1 MAWKASKTKL
11 VKSKYLISAIIFG
24 AMVPYL
30 TIFGNNMIRD
40 NMKLSKNQY
49 IERGNLVAQCL
60 GVNATMKMNKLH
72 VLVNVAQRVIFVGT
86 GLFFDIKMLIFVKN
100 RNKTEPIQLVPW
112 KSTNPCMTLEKQRDD
127 ITVPLRAS
135 CVSTASLIFFGILAP
150 VYIVLVNEMG
160 E

>member
-24 AMVPYL
+24 AMVPYM
-30 TIFGNNMIRD
+30 TIFGNIFGHI
-40 NMKLSKNQY
+40 MKSSRNQY
-49 IERGNLVAQCL
+49 AESGHLFVQCL
-60 GVNATMKMNKLH
+60 GVKSTLEMNKFHL
-72 VLVNVAQRVIFVGT
+72 LVNVVLSVIFVGS
-86 GLFFDIKMLIFVKN
+86 GLFFDIKMLIFVRN
-100 RNKTEPIQLVPW
+100 RNKIEPIQLVPW

>member
-11 VKSKYLISAIIFG
+11 VRSKYIISAIVFG
-24 AMVPYL
+24 AMVPYM
-30 TIFGNNMIRD
+30 TIFGNIFGNI
-40 NMKLSKNQY
+40 MKSSKNQHNGG
-49 IERGNLVAQCL
+49 GNLLLQCL
-60 GVNATMKMNKLH
+60 GVNETMDMNKIHLF
-72 VLVNVAQRVIFVGT
+72 VNVVLSVIFVGS
-86 GLFFDIKMLIFVKN
+86 GLFFDIKMLIFVRN
-100 RNKTEPIQLVPW
+100 RNKIEPIQLVPW

-150 VYIVLVNEMG
+150 VYILLANEMG

>member
-30 TIFGNNMIRD
+30 TIFGNNMIR
-40 NMKLSKNQY
+40 QY
-49 IERGNLVAQCL
+49 NDRRQLFVQCM
-60 GVNATMKMNKLH
+60 GVNATMKMNKVHL
-72 VLVNVAQRVIFVGT
+72 LVNAVLIVISVGT
-86 GLFFDIKMLIFVKN
+86 GLFFDIKMLIFVRN

-112 KSTNPCMTLEKQRDD
+112 KSTNPRLTLEKEKDD

-135 CVSTASLIFFGILAP
+135 CVSTASLIFLGILAP
-150 VYIVLVNEMG
+150 VYMVSVNEMG

>member
-11 VKSKYLISAIIFG
+11 VKSKYLISAIIFA

-49 IERGNLVAQCL
+49 IESGNLVAQCL
-60 GVNATMKMNKLH
+60 GVNATMKMNKVH

-86 GLFFDIKMLIFVKN
+86 GLFFDIKMLIFVRN
-100 RNKTEPIQLVPW
+100 RKKIEPIQLVPW
-112 KSTNPCMTLEKQRDD
+112 KCTNQRLTLDKEKDD

-135 CVSTASLIFFGILAP
+135 FVSTASLVFFAILAP
-150 VYIVLVNEMG
+150 IYVVLVNQMG

>member
-24 AMVPYL
+24 AMVPYMS
-30 TIFGNNMIRD
+30 IFGNIFGHIIKSSR
-40 NMKLSKNQY
+40 NQY
-49 IERGNLVAQCL
+49 NGNLLVQCL
-60 GVNATMKMNKLH
+60 GVKSTLEMNKIHL
-72 VLVNVAQRVIFVGT
+72 LVNVVLSVIFVGS
-86 GLFFDIKMLIFVKN
+86 GLFFDIKMLIFVRN
-100 RNKTEPIQLVPW
+100 RNKIEPIQLVPW
-112 KSTNPCMTLEKQRDD
+112 KSTNPHLTLEKEKDD

-150 VYIVLVNEMG
+150 VYVVLVNEMG

>member
-30 TIFGNNMIRD
+30 TIFVNIIIQ
-40 NMKLSKNQY
+40 QY
-49 IERGNLVAQCL
+49 NERVYLVAVCL
-60 GVNATMKMNKLH
+60 GVNATKEMNRVFLLV
-72 VLVNVAQRVIFVGT
+72 VLSFVFVGS
-86 GLFFDIKMLIFVKN
+86 GLFFDIKMLIFIRN
-100 RNKTEPIQLVPW
+100 RNKIEPIQLVPW
-112 KSTNPCMTLEKQRDD
+112 KSTNPRLTLEKEKDD

-135 CVSTASLIFFGILAP
+135 FVSTASLIFFGILTP
-150 VYIVLVNEMG
+150 VYVVLVNETG

>member
-11 VKSKYLISAIIFG
+11 VESKYLISAIIFG

-30 TIFGNNMIRD
+30 TIFGNNMFR
-40 NMKLSKNQY
+40 QY
-49 IERGNLVAQCL
+49 NDRRQLFVQCM
-60 GVNATMKMNKLH
+60 GVNATMKMNKVHL
-72 VLVNVAQRVIFVGT
+72 LVNAVSIVIFVGT
-86 GLFFDIKMLIFVKN
+86 GLFFDIKMLIFVRN

-112 KSTNPCMTLEKQRDD
+112 KSTNPRLMLEKEKDD

-135 CVSTASLIFFGILAP
+135 CVSTASLIFLGILAP
-150 VYIVLVNEMG
+150 VFMVSVYQLG

>member
-30 TIFGNNMIRD
+30 TIFGNNMFR
-40 NMKLSKNQY
+40 QY
-49 IERGNLVAQCL
+49 NDRRQLFVQCM
-60 GVNATMKMNKLH
+60 GVNATMKMNKVHL
-72 VLVNVAQRVIFVGT
+72 LVNAVLIVIFVGT

>member
-30 TIFGNNMIRD
+30 TIFGNNMFR
-40 NMKLSKNQY
+40 QY
-49 IERGNLVAQCL
+49 NDRRQLFVQCM
-60 GVNATMKMNKLH
+60 GVNATMKMNKVHL
-72 VLVNVAQRVIFVGT
+72 LVNAVSIVIFVGT
-86 GLFFDIKMLIFVKN
+86 GLFFDIKMLIFVRN

-112 KSTNPCMTLEKQRDD
+112 KSTNPRLMLEKEKDD

-135 CVSTASLIFFGILAP
+135 CVSTASFIFFGILAP
-150 VYIVLVNEMG
+150 VYVVLINATG
-160 E
+160 K

>member
-30 TIFGNNMIRD
+30 TIFGNNMFR
-40 NMKLSKNQY
+40 QY
-49 IERGNLVAQCL
+49 NDRRQLFVQCM
-60 GVNATMKMNKLH
+60 GVNATMKMNKVHL
-72 VLVNVAQRVIFVGT
+72 LVNAVSIVIFVGT

>member
-11 VKSKYLISAIIFG
+11 VKAKYLISAIIFA

-40 NMKLSKNQY
+40 NMKLSKNQC
-49 IERGNLVAQCL
+49 IESGNLVAQCL
-60 GVNATMKMNKLH
+60 GVNATMKMNKVH

-86 GLFFDIKMLIFVKN
+86 GLFFDLKMLFFVRN
-100 RNKTEPIQLVPW
+100 RNKIEPIQLVPW
-112 KSTNPCMTLEKQRDD
+112 KSTNAHLTPEKDD

-135 CVSTASLIFFGILAP
+135 FFSTASLVFFAILAP
-150 VYIVLVNEMG
+150 IYVVLVNQMG